1 MRKILLLLIPF
12 LFSLLSCE
20 GFSTGGNPSEGLP
33 CNQEIMKVHAGSL
46 AFEMT
51 ANCPYKKECNVKL
64 HFRVTSLQDSLEGMC
79 FGNGS
84 EWRFVSFDTSMTVTT
99 KLNSS
104 YPVKLSQDDHLRF
117 SLIDINN
124 VEKKYDIDLS
134 GIINSYTVRGD
145 SVEVK
150 SFECLNRMVIYR
162 YRVAKNNGPHDIID
176 LYPDSLRNGKYVF
189 YQDNLLFDE
198 IYFNCSFG
206 VQSSFKTDSVYIHGD
221 LYWR

>member
-134 GIINSYTVRGD
+134 GIINSYTVHGD
-145 SVEVK
+145 SVDVK
-150 SFECLNRMVIYR
+150 VMKGCSLSLYECDRETVYGNLILDSRYSFSILEGCKKYYSYDCLWDNQ
-162 YRVAKNNGPHDIID
+162 GP
-176 LYPDSLRNGKYVF
+176 LKK
-189 YQDNLLFDE
+189 DNLDIHAK
-198 IYFNCSFG
+198 IYWK
-206 VQSSFKTDSVYIHGD
+206 Q
-221 LYWR
+221 

>member
-1 MRKILLLLIPF
+1 MKRLWLLLVSIVLCFVACDMPA
-12 LFSLLSCE
+12 
-20 GFSTGGNPSEGLP
+20 TGGNPGE
-33 CNQEIMKVHAGSL
+33 GSL
-46 AFEMT
+46 CKGVT
-51 ANCPYKKECNVKL
+51 KNHANKYYFDLTLKCRYRGKCDVKL
-64 HFRVTSLQDSLEGMC
+64 FFDAGYYRDSLSSRC
-79 FGNGS
+79 FS
-84 EWRFVSFDTSMTVTT
+84 DYELDFVTT
-99 KLNSS
+99 ETSKK
-104 YPVKLSQDDHLRF
+104 VLSAKEYNVPLESDDHLRF

>member
-1 MRKILLLLIPF
+1 MKKIWLFAVPILLCI
-12 LFSLLSCE
+12 LSCE
-20 GFSTGGNPSEGLP
+20 VFHTGGNPYEGRP
-33 CNQEIMKVHAGSL
+33 CNENVMKVHAGSL

-124 VEKKYDIDLS
+124 IEKKYDIDLS

-145 SVEVK
+145 SVDV
-150 SFECLNRMVIYR
+150 NVM
-162 YRVAKNNGPHDIID
+162 KNCSLWLFSCKKNQVYGND
-176 LYPDSLRNGKYVF
+176 LSDGKYSF
-189 YQDNLLFDE
+189 LKTEGCDKEYSYD
-198 IYFNCSFG
+198 CSWFEQG
-206 VQSSFKTDSVYIHGD
+206 SSGMDKLNIHAMIT
-221 LYWR
+221 WTK

>member
-33 CNQEIMKVHAGSL
+33 CNEKVMKVHAGSL

-84 EWRFVSFDTSMTVTT
+84 EWRFVSFDTSMIVTT

-117 SLIDINN
+117 SLIDTNN

-145 SVEVK
+145 SVDVNVMKGCRITVISTPRNIEIYGNVYPE
-150 SFECLNRMVIYR
+150 SFFTFS
-162 YRVAKNNGPHDIID
+162 AKE
-176 LYPDSLRNGKYVF
+176 SLRSWFGYDCSWFEQGPSGMDDLNIHA
-189 YQDNLLFDE
+189 E
-198 IYFNCSFG
+198 IYW
-206 VQSSFKTDSVYIHGD
+206 KK
-221 LYWR
+221 